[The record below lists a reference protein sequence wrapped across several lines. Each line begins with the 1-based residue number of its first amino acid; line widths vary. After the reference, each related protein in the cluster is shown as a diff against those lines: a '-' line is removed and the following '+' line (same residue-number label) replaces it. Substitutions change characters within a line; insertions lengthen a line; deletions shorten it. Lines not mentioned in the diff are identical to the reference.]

1 MVTQANCPAITQH
14 MNLLLLL
21 PDDFISSDRVQIRGR
36 RLQHLNKVIKAKS
49 GDALKAGLLNGGIGR
64 AEILTLNNDVAE
76 LRVDLCDTPPPSLPL
91 NLILAL
97 PRPKMLRRILQAA
110 TSLGIKQ
117 IHLIGSWRVEKSY
130 WQSPF
135 LAADKIHEQLIL
147 GLEQAIDTQ
156 LPEVHLHPYFKPF
169 VEDELNTIAGSS
181 TRLVAHPSANA
192 AMPSQAQQ
200 AVTLAI
206 GPEGGFIP
214 YEIEKFAE
222 LGFSAVSLGPRILT
236 VEVAVSSLISR
247 LAVNLESDRH
257 STHN

>member
-1 MVTQANCPAITQH
+1 
-14 MNLLLLL
+14 MNLLLLT
-21 PDDFISSDRVQIRGR
+21 PDDFISNDRVQIRGR
-36 RLQHLNKVIKAKS
+36 RLLHLNKVIKAKP
-49 GDALKAGLLNGGIGR
+49 GDSLRAGLLDGKLGT
-64 AEILTLNNDVAE
+64 ADVITISQQAAE
-76 LRVDLCDTPPPSLPL
+76 LRLALTDLPPPPLAL

-97 PRPKMLRRILQAA
+97 PRPKMLRRILQAT

-117 IHLIGSWRVEKSY
+117 IHLMGSWRVEKSY

-156 LPEVHLHPYFKPF
+156 LPEVYLHPYFKPF
-169 VEDELNTIAGSS
+169 VEDKLDAIAGDS
-181 TRLVAHPSANA
+181 TRLVAHPVATQA
-192 AMPSQAQQ
+192 LPSKPLDDL
-200 AVTLAI
+200 TLVI

-236 VEVAVSSLISR
+236 VEVAVSSLLSR
-247 LAVNLESDRH
+247 LTVNLETSHSD
-257 STHN
+257 THH

>member
-1 MVTQANCPAITQH
+1 
-14 MNLLLLL
+14 MNLLLLH
-21 PDDFISSDRVQIRGR
+21 PDDFISSDRVQIGGR
-36 RLQHLNKVIKAKS
+36 RLQHVAKVIKAKP
-49 GDALKAGLLNGGIGR
+49 GDVLKAGLLNGSLGR
-64 AEILTLNNDVAE
+64 AEIITVNNDVAE
-76 LRVDLCDTPPPSLPL
+76 LHIALSDAPPPPLAL

-135 LAADKIHEQLIL
+135 LAAEKIHEQLIL

-181 TRLVAHPSANA
+181 TRLVAHPSASEA
-192 AMPSQAQQ
+192 IPSKALK
-200 AVTLAI
+200 ALTLAI

-214 YEIEKFAE
+214 YEIEKFTE
-222 LGFSAVSLGPRILT
+222 LGFSAASLGPRILT

-247 LAVNLESDRH
+247 LAVNLEADRH
-257 STHN
+257 SAYH

>member
-1 MVTQANCPAITQH
+1 
-14 MNLLLLL
+14 MNLLLLF
-21 PDDFISSDRVQIRGR
+21 PTDFISDNHVQIRDR
-36 RLQHLNKVIKAKS
+36 RLQHLNNVIKAKA
-49 GDALKAGLLNGGIGR
+49 GDVLKAGLLNGKMGR
-64 AEILTLNNDVAE
+64 AELLTINNADAK
-76 LRVDLCDTPPPSLPL
+76 LRVVLSDTPPPPLAL

-110 TSLGIKQ
+110 TSLGIKK

-147 GLEQAIDTQ
+147 GLEQAIDTK

-169 VEDELNTIAGSS
+169 VEDELDTIAANS
-181 TRLVAHPSANA
+181 TRIVAHP
-192 AMPSQAQQ
+192 QATE
-200 AVTLAI
+200 AIGTAPLSTLTLAI

-222 LGFSAVSLGPRILT
+222 LGFGAASLGPRILT

-247 LAVNLESDRH
+247 FAVNLENDDR
-257 STHN
+257 STHD

>member
-1 MVTQANCPAITQH
+1 V
-14 MNLLLLL
+14 L
-21 PDDFISSDRVQIRGR
+21 G
-36 RLQHLNKVIKAKS
+36 LN
-49 GDALKAGLLNGGIGR
+49 R
-64 AEILTLNNDVAE
+64 EVAD
-76 LRVDLCDTPPPSLPL
+76 LRVELTKPPPPPLAL

-97 PRPKMLRRILQAA
+97 PRPKMLRRILQAT

-135 LAADKIHEQLIL
+135 LEPDKIHEQLIL

-169 VEDELNTIAGSS
+169 VEDKLDTIAGDT
-181 TRLVAHPSANA
+181 TRLVAHPVA
-192 AMPSQAQQ
+192 AAPLPSTSLNDL
-200 AVTLAI
+200 TLAI

-222 LGFSAVSLGPRILT
+222 LGFAAVSLGPRILT
-236 VEVAVSSLISR
+236 VEVAVSSLVSR
-247 LAVNLESDRH
+247 LTSNLETSKQNP
-257 STHN
+257 HNCAP

>member
-1 MVTQANCPAITQH
+1 

-21 PDDFISSDRVQIRGR
+21 PEDFISSDRVQIRGR
-36 RLQHLNKVIKAKS
+36 RLQHINKVLKARP
-49 GDALKAGLLNGGIGR
+49 GDSLKAGLLNGGTGSARLISLHH
-64 AEILTLNNDVAE
+64 EFAE
-76 LRVDLCDTPPPSLPL
+76 LSVALNDMPPPALPIT
-91 NLILAL
+91 LILAL
-97 PRPKMLRRILQAA
+97 PRPKMLRRILQAI
-110 TSLGIKQ
+110 TTLGVKQ

-156 LPEVHLHPYFKPF
+156 LPEVHLQPLFKPF
-169 VEDELNTIAGSS
+169 IEDKLNTIAADS
-181 TRLVAHPSANA
+181 TRLVAHPGASAA
-192 AMPSQAQQ
+192 LGTAFQGKM
-200 AVTLAI
+200 TLAI

-214 YEIEKFAE
+214 YEIEKFSA
-222 LGFSAVSLGPRILT
+222 LGFSPVSLGPRILT

-247 LAVNLESDRH
+247 LAANLASNTH

>member
-1 MVTQANCPAITQH
+1 
-14 MNLLLLL
+14 MNLLLLH

-36 RLQHLNKVIKAKS
+36 RLQHLNKVIKAKP
-49 GDALKAGLLNGGIGR
+49 GDSLKAGLLNGEIGK
-64 AEILTLNNDVAE
+64 AETLTVNKDVAE
-76 LRVDLCDTPPPSLPL
+76 LRVELGDAPPLALPIT
-91 NLILAL
+91 LILAL
-97 PRPKMLRRILQAA
+97 PRPKMLRRILQAS

-156 LPEVHLHPYFKPF
+156 LPEVHLHPLFKPF
-169 VEDELNTIAGSS
+169 VEDELDAIAGSS
-181 TRLVAHPSANA
+181 TRLVAHPNA
-192 AMPSQAQQ
+192 TAGIGLAPLSTL
-200 AVTLAI
+200 TLAI

-257 STHN
+257 SAHN

>member
-1 MVTQANCPAITQH
+1 

-21 PDDFISSDRVQIRGR
+21 PDDFISSDRVQIRDR
-36 RLQHLNKVIKAKS
+36 RLQHLNKVINTKP
-49 GDALKAGLLNGGIGR
+49 GDTLKAGLINGGIGS
-64 AEILTLNNDVAE
+64 AEIMTIDSDVAE
-76 LRVDLCDTPPPSLPL
+76 LRVELSGTAPPSLAL

-97 PRPKMLRRILQAA
+97 PRPKMLRRILQA
-110 TSLGIKQ
+110 TTILGIKS

-135 LAADKIHEQLIL
+135 LSAEKIHEQLIL
-147 GLEQAIDTQ
+147 GLEQAIDTK

-169 VEDELNTIAGSS
+169 AEDELNTIAGNS

-192 AMPSQAQQ
+192 GIPSQTQE

-214 YEIEKFAE
+214 YEIEKFTE
-222 LGFSAVSLGPRILT
+222 LGFAAVSLGPRILT
-236 VEVAVSSLISR
+236 VEVAVSSIISR
-247 LAVNLESDRH
+247 LAVNLEPETH
-257 STHN
+257 SAEN

>member
-1 MVTQANCPAITQH
+1 
-14 MNLLLLL
+14 MNLLLLR
-21 PDDFISSDRVQIRGR
+21 PDDFIKPSQVQIRGR
-36 RLQHLNKVIKAKS
+36 RLRHINKTLKAKT
-49 GDALKAGLLNGGIGR
+49 GDFLKAGLLNGKIGR
-64 AEILTLNNDVAE
+64 AEILCLNQEVAD
-76 LRVDLCDTPPPSLPL
+76 LRVDLTEQPPPPLAL

-135 LAADKIHEQLIL
+135 LEADKIHQQLIL
-147 GLEQAIDTQ
+147 GLEQAMDTQ

-169 VEDELNTIAGSS
+169 VEDKLDAIAGDT
-181 TRLVAHPSANA
+181 TRLVAHPVA
-192 AMPSQAQQ
+192 AASLPTTQLASL
-200 AVTLAI
+200 TLAI

-214 YEIEKFAE
+214 YEIEKLTE

-236 VEVAVSSLISR
+236 VEVAVSSLVSR
-247 LAVNLESDRH
+247 LAYNLESDSRK
-257 STHN
+257 THNCAP

>member
-1 MVTQANCPAITQH
+1 
-14 MNLLLLL
+14 MNLLLL
-21 PDDFISSDRVQIRGR
+21 DSADFISRDRVQICGR
-36 RLQHLNKVIKAKS
+36 RLQHLNKVLKAKP
-49 GDALKAGLLNGGIGR
+49 GDFLKAGRLNDKIGR
-64 AEILTLNNDVAE
+64 AEVLKLNSDSAE
-76 LRVDLCDTPPPSLPL
+76 LRLELSAAPPPPL
-91 NLILAL
+91 ALTLILAL

-169 VEDELNTIAGSS
+169 IEDQLDVIAGGS
-181 TRLVAHPSANA
+181 TRLVAHPTATTGIQSTPIAEL
-192 AMPSQAQQ
+192 
-200 AVTLAI
+200 TLAI

-214 YEIEKFAE
+214 YEIDKFSE
-222 LGFSAVSLGPRILT
+222 LDFAAASLGPRILT

-247 LAVNLESDRH
+247 LAVNLETKHH
-257 STHN
+257 SAHN